1 MGPIG
6 VLCIRRTVSDGRVV
20 GWVSGLGAAT
30 ADAIYGAVAG
40 FGLSVVSEALV
51 NQRVWLHL
59 LGGAFL
65 CYLGAK
71 TWRAVP
77 GEVGAG
83 GSALRLAGAYSSTL
97 LLTLSNPATIISF
110 AAVFAA
116 LGAVAPHGDL
126 RRAGALVVGV
136 YLGSALWWTVLSTGV
151 SLLRTRVDTRMMR
164 WVNRGS
170 GLVICGFGVIALV
183 TAGL

>member
-1 MGPIG
+1 M
-6 VLCIRRTVSDGRVV
+6 

-40 FGLSVVSEALV
+40 FGLSVISEALAH
-51 NQRVWLHL
+51 QRLWLHL

-65 CYLGAK
+65 GYLGIKA
-71 TWRAVP
+71 WRAVP
-77 GEVGAG
+77 GELSTSG
-83 GSALRLAGAYSSTL
+83 GALRLAGAYSSTL

-110 AAVFAA
+110 AAVFAG
-116 LGAVAPHGDL
+116 LGAVAPRGG
-126 RRAGALVVGV
+126 AGIAGVLVLGV

-151 SLLRTRVDTRMMR
+151 SLLRTRVDARMMR

-170 GLVICGFGVIALV
+170 GALICGFGVIALM